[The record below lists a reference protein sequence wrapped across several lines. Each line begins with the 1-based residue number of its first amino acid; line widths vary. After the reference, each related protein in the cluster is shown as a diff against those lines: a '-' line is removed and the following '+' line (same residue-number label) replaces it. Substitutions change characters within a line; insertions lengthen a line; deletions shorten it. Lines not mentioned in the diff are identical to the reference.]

1 MRYLTLTI
9 CLLLAGRLAAPAWAA
24 SPRLNVITPR
34 GVQRGTEQILTFHG
48 SNMHDAEG
56 VLFYEPGC
64 EVVQVEPSPA
74 AAKVTVRINADCRL
88 GEHVAQVRTRSGLSD
103 YRTFFVEALPA
114 VDEKEPN
121 GDFAAPQPIG
131 MNVTVA
137 GVVQNEDV
145 DYYVVEAQKGQRI
158 SAEVVAMR
166 LSSALFDPYVAI
178 LDSRRFELSANDDTA
193 LALQDCFASVIAPE
207 DGKYI
212 IEVRESAY
220 SSGSDYR
227 LHVGTFPRPTA
238 LFPAGGKLGEETAIR
253 FLGDPRG
260 ELQHKLTL
268 PAELNPEF
276 ALFASDD
283 GGISPTGNPF
293 RLFEHG
299 NALEQEP
306 NNDLSQ
312 ATPAELPLALNGII
326 ESSGDVDCF
335 KFTAKKGQVFEVE
348 CFARRIRSA
357 LDPVMNLYFADGR
370 GITGNDDARGPDSYF
385 RFEAPEDAEYVLRI
399 TDHLGRGGK
408 DLVYRVEF
416 QAVKAELA
424 LGIPRVEQYGQY
436 RQQIYVARGNR
447 MGALITT
454 SRSNFGG
461 ELVFD
466 TADLP
471 AGVTLVA
478 DPVPANL
485 SAVPVLFEAAADA
498 PIDGKLVPVVA
509 RLNDPNANIRGGF
522 FNRADYLI
530 GPPGQSLYRWK
541 DVNRLAIAVVDE
553 LPFTLEII
561 EPKVPLVRDGSMEL
575 RIVAHRKEGFN
586 TAINV
591 QLPFLPPGVGA
602 ASSVNIVEGQSEV
615 LYPLNA
621 NGGAEIKKW
630 KLLALGAAE
639 INGTAWVSSQL
650 ATLEIAA
657 PLVSFEAQRA
667 SCEQG
672 QTAQVYCKLNHA
684 TPFEGTAK
692 AQLLGLPAKVTAT
705 DIEFTKDTPELTF
718 QVQTDPTSPAGKHT
732 TLFCQVIIT
741 QNGEPIVSRA
751 AGTELQIDVPLP
763 APANQP
769 AQPEAAAAAP
779 AAQAQPS
786 AKPLSRLEKLRL
798 EAKKRQEKPAGDSA
812 PAGEPAPA
820 DKSNP

>member
-1 MRYLTLTI
+1 MRR
-9 CLLLAGRLAAPAWAA
+9 LLLWLLFALTMPVAARAA
-24 SPRLNVITPR
+24 SPRLNIITPR
-34 GVQRGTEQILTFHG
+34 GVQRGSEQVLTFQG
-48 SNMHDAEG
+48 SNLQDAEG

-64 EVVQVEPSPA
+64 EVIQIEPSPA
-74 AAKVTVRINADCRL
+74 AAKVTVRISPECRL

-114 VDEKEPN
+114 VVEAEPN

-137 GVVQNEDV
+137 GVVQSEDV
-145 DYYVVEAQKGQRI
+145 DYYVVEARKGQRI

-166 LSSALFDPYVAI
+166 LSTALFDPYVAI
-178 LDSRRFELSANDDTA
+178 LDTRRFELSANDDTA
-193 LALQDCFASVIAPE
+193 LALQDTFASVVVPE

-238 LFPAGGKLGEETAIR
+238 VFPAGGKLGEETEVR
-253 FLGDPRG
+253 FLGDPTG
-260 ELQHKLTL
+260 EMRQKLTL
-268 PAELNPEF
+268 PAALNSEF
-276 ALFASDD
+276 ALFAADD

-293 RLFEHG
+293 RLFEHA
-299 NALEQEP
+299 NAFEQEP
-306 NNDLSQ
+306 NNDVSQ
-312 ATPAELPLALNGII
+312 ATPAELPLAFNGII
-326 ESSGDVDCF
+326 ESPGDVDCF
-335 KFTAKKGQVFEVE
+335 KFAAKKGQVFEIE

-370 GITGNDDARGPDSYF
+370 GITGNDDSRGPDSYF
-385 RFEAPEDAEYVLRI
+385 RFEVPEDGEYALRI

-416 QAVKAELA
+416 QAVKAELV

-498 PIDGKLVPVVA
+498 PIDGKLVPFTA
-509 RLNDPNANIRGGF
+509 RLNDPNTNIRGGF
-522 FNRADYLI
+522 FNRADFLI

-541 DVNRLAIAVVDE
+541 DVQQLAVAVVDE
-553 LPFTLEII
+553 LPFTLEIV

-575 RIVAHRKEGFN
+575 KIVAHRKAGFQ

-602 ASSVNIVEGQSEV
+602 ASSVNIAEGQSEV

-650 ATLEIAA
+650 ATLEISA
-657 PLVSFEAQRA
+657 PLVTFEAQRA

-672 QTAQVYCKLNHA
+672 QTAQVYCKLNHTA
-684 TPFEGTAK
+684 PFEGAAK
-692 AQLLGLPAKVTAT
+692 AQLLGLPAKVTAA
-705 DIEFTKDTPELTF
+705 DLEFTKETQELTF
-718 QVQTDPTSPAGKHT
+718 QIQTDPTSPAGKHT
-732 TLFCQVIIT
+732 TLFCQVVIT
-741 QNGEPIVSRA
+741 RNGEPMVSRA

-769 AQPEAAAAAP
+769 AAEPQP
-779 AAQAQPS
+779 AAQAAAPEPQPM

-798 EAKKRQEKPAGDSA
+798 EAKKRQE
-812 PAGEPAPA
+812 PAPRK
-820 DKSNP
+820 DP